1 MWVQAL
7 NLINFRSYDEVTVE
21 CDPGVN
27 IFVGPNGQG
36 KTNIVEAIYY
46 LATLSSHRV
55 SSDQPLVKSGAESAV
70 IRAMFVEADKSVSID
85 LEIKPGKTN
94 RAKVN
99 RSQVT
104 RSRDILGIIR
114 AVMFSPE
121 DLSLVKGDPG
131 ERRIFLDETLI
142 QRFPRF
148 SGVKADYEKVLKQR
162 NALLRSPNKE
172 NIESTLEVWDD
183 QLIKLGTEIIFHRVQ
198 LINDLQ
204 PFFIERYHTISG
216 GQQAVSSSNVAL
228 EYQSKFMS
236 SVDLAPLEIASEF
249 KDALS
254 TRRRDELI
262 RGVTLVGPHRDEL
275 LLTLGELPIKGFASH
290 GESWSASLALRLA
303 SADVLRA
310 DGVEPIMIL
319 DDVFAE
325 LDTMRRE
332 TLVELVREAP
342 QVFITAAV
350 EGDIPMSIGGVTSR
364 VSLGT
369 VQRLDP
375 VEQVESHD

>member
-7 NLINFRSYDEVTVE
+7 NLINFRSYEDVTVE

-55 SSDQPLVKSGAESAV
+55 SSDQPLVKTGAESAV

-131 ERRIFLDETLI
+131 ERRNFLDETLI

-198 LINDLQ
+198 LINDLR
-204 PFFIERYHTISG
+204 PFFIDRYHTISG
-216 GQQAVSSSNVAL
+216 GQQAVSSSNVGL

-236 SVDLAPLEIASEF
+236 SVDLAPLEITNEF

-290 GESWSASLALRLA
+290 GESWSASLALRLT

-332 TLVELVREAP
+332 TLVELVRDAP

-350 EGDIPMSIGGVTSR
+350 EGDIPLSIGGVTSC
-364 VSLGT
+364 VSLGS
-369 VQRLDP
+369 VQRAHPD
-375 VEQVESHD
+375 EQVDSHD

>member
-7 NLINFRSYDEVTVE
+7 NLINFRSYEDVTVE
-21 CDPGVN
+21 CEPGVN

-55 SSDQPLVKSGAESAV
+55 SSDQPLVKTGAESAV

-121 DLSLVKGDPG
+121 DLSLVKGEPG
-131 ERRIFLDETLI
+131 ERRNFLDETLI

-198 LINDLQ
+198 LINDLR
-204 PFFIERYHTISG
+204 PFFIDRYHTISG
-216 GQQAVSSSNVAL
+216 GQQAVSSSNVGL

-236 SVDLAPLEIASEF
+236 SVDLAPLEITNEF

-332 TLVELVREAP
+332 TLVELVRDAP

-350 EGDIPMSIGGVTSR
+350 EGDIPLSIGGVTSC
-364 VSLGT
+364 VSLGS
-369 VQRLDP
+369 VQPAHPD
-375 VEQVESHD
+375 EQVDSHD

>member
-1 MWVQAL
+1 
-7 NLINFRSYDEVTVE
+7 
-21 CDPGVN
+21 
-27 IFVGPNGQG
+27 
-36 KTNIVEAIYY
+36 
-46 LATLSSHRV
+46 
-55 SSDQPLVKSGAESAV
+55 
-70 IRAMFVEADKSVSID
+70 
-85 LEIKPGKTN
+85 
-94 RAKVN
+94 
-99 RSQVT
+99 
-104 RSRDILGIIR
+104 
-114 AVMFSPE
+114 MFSPE

-131 ERRIFLDETLI
+131 ERRNFLDETLI

-148 SGVKADYEKVLKQR
+148 SGVKTDYEKVLKQR

-204 PFFIERYHTISG
+204 PFFIDRYHTISG
-216 GQQAVSSSNVAL
+216 GQQAVSSSNVRL

-249 KDALS
+249 KEALGI
-254 TRRRDELI
+254 RRRDELI

-332 TLVELVREAP
+332 TLVELVRDAP

-350 EGDIPMSIGGVTSR
+350 EGDIPLSIGGVTSR
-364 VSLGT
+364 VSLGS
-369 VQRLDP
+369 VQRVVPD
-375 VEQVESHD
+375 EQVNSHE

>member
-1 MWVQAL
+1 M
-7 NLINFRSYDEVTVE
+7 
-21 CDPGVN
+21 VN

-55 SSDQPLVKSGAESAV
+55 SSDQPLVKNGAESAV

-131 ERRIFLDETLI
+131 ERRNFLDETLI

-162 NALLRSPNKE
+162 NALLRSPNKID
-172 NIESTLEVWDD
+172 IESTLEVWDD

-204 PFFIERYHTISG
+204 PFFIDRYHTISG
-216 GQQAVSSSNVAL
+216 GQQAVSSSNVGL

-236 SVDLAPLEIASEF
+236 SVDLTPLEITSEF

-332 TLVELVREAP
+332 TLVELVRDAP

-350 EGDIPMSIGGVTSR
+350 EGDIPLSIGGVTSR
-364 VSLGT
+364 VSLGS
-369 VQRLDP
+369 VQRVALG
-375 VEQVESHD
+375 EQVDSHD